1 MMGTA
6 LQLLFSLFVC
16 FYMFVIQQYIID
28 HKKTLVLQTMD
39 LSRHL

>member
-6 LQLLFSLFVC
+6 LQLLFSLLL

-28 HKKTLVLQTMD
+28 HKKKNLVLQTMD
-39 LSRHL
+39 LM